1 MELDSTIKEFI
12 ITNKENI
19 EMMQWAMM
27 SSISSLIYSEYIYCI
42 KNKYVPVHKVH
53 IPSIRTVQQIL
64 SIDGKLMSILKER
77 FVDILVCNPLIVSY
91 NNSPE
96 LNIFNSENFNMI
108 KTVFNEYMLPNIAKR
123 VPETISKKFDI
134 GNPRQTIMIEDSH
147 IEMFTEFNLFGINT
161 INFLVEEF
169 VLQFLTTIPSMR
181 KDLEFPESNSRI
193 YIASDEI
200 ISIGNEHAV
209 CPILFNSE
217 IINNKDI
224 FNLLSFVTSTSIT
237 ENEDHSIWKDKNE
250 IYTPVIYVMDT
261 NMFNEV
267 CLTTLL
273 DEPNSDEIDI

>member
-12 ITNKENI
+12 IINKENI

-64 SIDGKLMSILKER
+64 SIDGKLMNILKER
-77 FVDILVCNPLIVSY
+77 FIDILVCNPLIVAY
-91 NNSPE
+91 HNRPE

-169 VLQFLTTIPSMR
+169 VLQFLTTIPGMK

-200 ISIGNEHAV
+200 INIGNEHAV

-273 DEPNSDEIDI
+273 DEHNSDEIDI